1 MPEGHR
7 NDSSSL
13 GITSPDTRSPDLA
26 PSAEIGSVYKF
37 DVERV
42 VNTVSRVGRTVLF
55 WRLSATKP
63 ILLVLAGAVACAL
76 LYAGGT
82 ASLAG
87 IIKWLAEPS
96 ATLAWTNAL
105 MMTAF
110 VARPFFFANHI
121 KMVTWA
127 AALALDD
134 LEKEQSSE
142 VLSRGFVKQTVS
154 ATIILTRD
162 LPALV
167 VLSGTMAWQGGL
179 IGSVVAGLVLAGL
192 AAAGPAQRFA
202 YFRHSAKVSKRI
214 NRSHADALGRRNSRA
229 WSEASSDI
237 VLMLLVLV
245 LVLFKASDVG
255 LVTDSLTSVVVLAL
269 LLASPLRR
277 MARLIGFGQAVGNA
291 EDDVD

>member
-7 NDSSSL
+7 NDSQSL
-13 GITSPDTRSPDLA
+13 GFASPDTRSPDLM
-26 PSAEIGSVYKF
+26 PSAEIGSVDRF

-42 VNTVSRVGRTVLF
+42 VNTAWRVRRTALF

-76 LYAGGT
+76 FYAVGT

-96 ATLAWTNAL
+96 GALTWTNVL
-105 MMTAF
+105 MVAAF
-110 VARPFFFANHI
+110 IARPVFFANHI

-134 LEKEQSSE
+134 IEKEQDSE
-142 VLSRGFVKQTVS
+142 ALSDTFVRQTVN
-154 ATIILTRD
+154 ATVILTRD
-162 LPALV
+162 LPALI

-192 AAAGPAQRFA
+192 AAAGPAQRLA
-202 YFRHSAKVSKRI
+202 YFRHSAKVSQRI
-214 NRSHADALGRRNSRA
+214 KRSHADVLGLRNSRA

-237 VLMLLVLV
+237 VLMLLILV
-245 LVLFKASDVG
+245 LVMFKVADIG
-255 LVTDSLTSVVVLAL
+255 LITNGLTSVVVLAL

-277 MARLIGFGQAVGNA
+277 MARLIGFGQAGGNA
-291 EDDVD
+291 DGGD